1 MISRQRR
8 ADALCFDFGGVLA
21 QIDFNLAFQSWARTA
36 NVPARSLAERFSF
49 DPVYQAHERG
59 ETSTAQY
66 FTALRGS
73 LGVSLS
79 DAQLLAGWNAI
90 FLDPMPGIAE
100 LLPRLATV
108 APLYVFSNTNH
119 EHHVCWREKYRDL
132 LAPITEVYCSHEI
145 GARKPG
151 EQAFAAVAQRIGCP
165 PDRIA
170 FFDDLADNVA
180 GSRKVGFLGFQV
192 TSTPMLKRALA
203 EDLNIDVAL

>member
-1 MISRQRR
+1 MALQQHRV
-8 ADALCFDFGGVLA
+8 DALCFDFGGVLA
-21 QIDFNLAFQSWARTA
+21 QIDFNRAFQSWARKA
-36 NVPARSLAERFSF
+36 NLPARSLAERFSF

-66 FTALRGS
+66 FNALRGA

-79 DAQLLAGWNAI
+79 DAELLAGWNAI
-90 FLDPMPGIAE
+90 FLDPMPGVAE
-100 LLPRLATV
+100 LLPRLAKI

-132 LAPITEVYCSHEI
+132 LAPFTEVYCSHEI

-151 EQAFAAVAQRIGCP
+151 EQAFAAVAQRIGYP
-165 PDRIA
+165 ANRIA
-170 FFDDLADNVA
+170 FFDDLAENVA

-192 TSTPMLKRALA
+192 TSTPMLTKALV
-203 EDLNIDVAL
+203 EELNIDVAS